1 MLSFHLESA
10 CNDLDEIISITEHDI
25 KDIKEAQHNVQFDR
39 LSAKE
44 ERLNSFE
51 NRKAM
56 IDHEISKLMTQ
67 NPEKGMSDL
76 LSTDEQEKLDLMKTK
91 LETLRVVNKNYAKM
105 VVTVGAFYN
114 TLLEQIVPTEMQ
126 GYKKVASNEASI
138 LKVRV

>member
-25 KDIKEAQHNVQFDR
+25 NDIKEAQHDVQFER

-44 ERLNSFE
+44 ERLTSFE

-56 IDHEISKLMTQ
+56 IDHEISKLMSQ
-67 NPEKGMSDL
+67 NPQKGMSEL
-76 LSTDEQEKLDLMKTK
+76 LSSEQHAKLDLMKTK
-91 LETLRVVNKNYAKM
+91 LEELRVVNKRYAKM
-105 VVTVGAFYN
+105 VVTVGSFFN
-114 TLLEQIVPTEMQ
+114 SLLEEIVPTEMQ
-126 GYKKVASNEASI
+126 GYKKVAANEASI